1 MGFKVEESDCC
12 CREGGGRDLYAKKP
26 WGNMDV
32 NAKGHEGSERKIWK
46 TAEKRNCI
54 NWVNWFSVSKL

>member
-12 CREGGGRDLYAKKP
+12 CRGERDLYVKKP
-26 WGNMDV
+26 RGNVDV

-46 TAEKRNCI
+46 TACR
-54 NWVNWFSVSKL
+54 